1 MILRERPW
9 ANLEALNGINR
20 LSSFVAVMKL
30 IFQRRPKGFVLLFP
44 LFVWGL
50 SSSVALLSSVALS
63 GSAVFSAGSPVD
75 QEANTPLADVDIQ
88 LRI

>member
-1 MILRERPW
+1 M
-9 ANLEALNGINR
+9 
-20 LSSFVAVMKL
+20 
-30 IFQRRPKGFVLLFP
+30 LLFP

-75 QEANTPLADVDIQ
+75 QEANTPLADVGIQ